1 MAGGVG
7 SRFWPLSTT
16 NNPKQFLD
24 ILGTGK
30 SLLRQTFERL
40 QRICPNE
47 NFYIVTNTIYRDM
60 VLEQLPELKPEQVL
74 LEPKRK
80 NTAPCIAYANYEIRK
95 RNKNARIVVAP
106 SDHIILK
113 EDVFVSIV
121 EQGLNFVEKKNA
133 LLTMGIKPNR
143 PDTGYGYIQINAGE
157 TEENGV
163 INKVTMFTEKPNLET
178 AKFFVE
184 SGEFFWNSGIFI
196 WSLNAIDEAFK
207 SHLPDVYD
215 LFSEKEGISSTQL
228 VDKAYSE
235 CQSIS
240 IDYGVMEKSKNVYVY
255 KADFGWSDLG
265 TWGSLYEN
273 ADKGENANVSI
284 GGTAFLHETKNSVI
298 TVPKGKLVVVQGLED
313 YIVVDSGESLLICK
327 KSEEQKIKDYVNE
340 IKMKLGENYV

>member
-30 SLLRQTFERL
+30 SLLRSTFERL
-40 QRICPNE
+40 QRICPDE
-47 NFYIVTNTIYRDM
+47 NFYIVTNKIYKEK

-95 RNKNARIVVAP
+95 RNPNARIIVAP

-113 EDVFVSIV
+113 EDMFVSIV
-121 EQGLNFVEKKNA
+121 EQGLDFVEQNNS
-133 LLTMGIKPNR
+133 LLTMGIKPSR
-143 PDTGYGYIQINAGE
+143 PDTGYGYIQIDAKETVAG
-157 TEENGV
+157 GA
-163 INKVTMFTEKPNLET
+163 INKVNMFTEKPNLET

-196 WSLNAIDEAFK
+196 WSLQSIDAAFK
-207 SHLPDVYD
+207 EHLPAIYE
-215 LFSEKEGISSTQL
+215 LFSDSQGVSSTEL
-228 VDKAYSE
+228 IDRAYTE
-235 CQSIS
+235 CQNIS
-240 IDYGVMEKSKNVYVY
+240 IDYGVMEKAKNVYVY

-265 TWGSLYEN
+265 TWGSLYDN
-273 ADKGENANVSI
+273 ATKSEGANAII
-284 GGTAFLHETKNSVI
+284 GAESFMYESKNCVVN
-298 TVPKGKLVVVQGLED
+298 VPKGKLVVIQGLED

-327 KSEEQKIKDYVNE
+327 KSEEQKIKEYVND